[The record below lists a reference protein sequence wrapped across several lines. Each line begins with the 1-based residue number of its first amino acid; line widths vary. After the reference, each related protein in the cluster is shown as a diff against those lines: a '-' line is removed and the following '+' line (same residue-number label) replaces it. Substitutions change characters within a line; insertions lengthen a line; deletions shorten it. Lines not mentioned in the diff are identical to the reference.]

1 MIAWALYYI
10 GKYKIP
16 KCCDF
21 IVHVFIASLCFSYY
35 YIVPFDV
42 DSPMQYALR
51 SVIICLRCS
60 MAVAIFGVNGIID
73 VIAGLVMPLFFCMLN
88 LKKTKCNDGSIA
100 MCIPVVLITIAGSSV
115 FNFIILEE

>member
-1 MIAWALYYI
+1 VIAWALYYI

-73 VIAGLVMPLFFCMLN
+73 VITGLVMPLFFCMLI
-88 LKKTKCNDGSIA
+88 LKKTKFNDGSIA